1 MATLD
6 HDPARSGSTAP
17 PPASQYEALRHVAT
31 ALANGA
37 DPASVFG
44 LVAEGAAHLAEAD
57 GCGVVRFDQDGRG
70 RLVGRWSRPGVV
82 AGDVPSVV
90 PLDGASAVAKVYR
103 TGAPVRVFDYGDL
116 ADERARYLAS
126 IYRTGVAVPVRLGA
140 GVWGAVAVGVTRADA
155 LPTDTEERLADFAE
169 LVALAVA
176 SPDPRSREGIEVL
189 LDTLLSSAPVGL
201 AFFDRDLRFVRVN
214 QALAQ
219 INGRPVEEHIGRT
232 IKELDE
238 ESSDG
243 LGALLAQVRDEGSAI
258 LGVET
263 KGETPAQPGVPRT
276 WLASYYPVR
285 SDHGGVLG
293 VGAVVVEITEAKRSA
308 EELRRERDY
317 SAALIEAM
325 QDGLAVATP
334 DGTLIDVNHR
344 FCEMTGFKSAEL
356 VGCSPPYPYWPDGAA
371 RTSVEAAFTRALDGH
386 TGEHDLAFRRHDGQP
401 LPVVVAH
408 APLRDADGQLRGF
421 VATVRDV
428 TQKRRADEE
437 RSQLLAAER
446 AARDRT
452 ELLQTVTASLS
463 TALTPDQVL
472 DVAVGPGFDAVGAPR
487 GTVMLVDGDVLVPAR
502 TGDLQTDGIGAPVR
516 IPLDDPSPLAAV
528 VRSGTAVFYQSRTE
542 LRDEN
547 PLTLDRVRT
556 DTAAL
561 AVVPLAIEGRMLGVL
576 GFAFAEPRPF
586 SIADRALFATIGA
599 LCAQALERARLYA
612 RARASAEVLQQRDA
626 LKSTVLRGVSH
637 EFRSPLTAIANAA
650 EALDY
655 VDDPDERREL
665 VGVVGAETRRLDRL
679 VVNLLDL
686 SRLEGGV
693 LEPRLDWC
701 SPAELVAGA
710 LAAAAALT
718 TATSIEVDM
727 PDDVPFVRADP
738 VLTERIL
745 LNLLHNAVRHGAPPI
760 RIEVRVAAE
769 SLDMA
774 VVDAGPGVA
783 SAVRESIFEPFFGA
797 AERGGLGLGLG
808 LSRGLAEAQ
817 GGHLRLDP
825 TTLGARFVLSLP
837 VDDWA
842 EA

>member
-6 HDPARSGSTAP
+6 HDPERSGLTTP
-17 PPASQYEALRHVAT
+17 PPEGQYAALRHVAT
-31 ALANGA
+31 AVANGA
-37 DPASVFG
+37 DPASIFG
-44 LVAEGAAHLAEAD
+44 LVAEGAANLVQAD
-57 GCGVVRFDQDGRG
+57 GCGVVRFDADGHG
-70 RLVGRWSRPGVV
+70 RLVGRWARPGVI
-82 AGDVPSVV
+82 AGEVPSVV
-90 PLDGASAVAKVYR
+90 ALDGASAVAKVYR
-103 TGAPVRVFDYGDL
+103 TGAAARVFDYADL
-116 ADERARYLAS
+116 DDERAQYLAS
-126 IYRTGVAVPVRLGA
+126 VYRNGVAVPVRLGA
-140 GVWGAVAVGVTRADA
+140 GLWGAVAVGVTQADA
-155 LPTDTEERLADFAE
+155 LPVDTEDRLADFAE

-176 SPDPRSREGIEVL
+176 SPDPQSREGIEVL

-214 QALAQ
+214 AALAQ
-219 INGRPVEEHIGRT
+219 INGRPPEEHIGRT
-232 IKELDE
+232 LQEFDVGF
-238 ESSDG
+238 SD
-243 LGALLAQVRDEGSAI
+243 AIVATLARVRDEGAPI
-258 LGVET
+258 LDIEVS
-263 KGETPAQPGVPRT
+263 GETPAQPGVLRT
-276 WLASYYPVR
+276 WQVSYYPVR

-293 VGAVVVEITEAKRSA
+293 VGAVVVEITLAKRA
-308 EELRRERDY
+308 EEELRRERDY

-344 FCEMTGFKSAEL
+344 FCEMTGFAGSEL
-356 VGCSPPYPYWPDGAA
+356 VGCSPPYPYWPDGSE
-371 RTSVEAAFTRALDGH
+371 RTPVEEVFSRALQGY
-386 TGEHDLAFRRHDGQP
+386 TGEHDLAFRRRDGQP

-408 APLRDADGQLRGF
+408 APVRGADGELRGF

-428 TQKRRADEE
+428 TQQRRADEE

-452 ELLQTVTASLS
+452 EILQSVTASLS

-487 GTVMLVDGDVLVPAR
+487 GMVMLVDEDVLVPAR

-516 IPLDDPSPLAAV
+516 IPLDDPSPLATVA
-528 VRSGTAVFYQSRTE
+528 RSGTASFYASRAD
-542 LRDEN
+542 LRAEN
-547 PLTLDRVRT
+547 PAALDRVRT

-561 AVVPLAIEGRMLGVL
+561 AVVPLAIEGRTLGVL
-576 GFAFAEPRPF
+576 GFAFAEPQSF
-586 SIADRALFATIGA
+586 SIADRALFVTIGA

-612 RARASAEVLQQRDA
+612 RARANAELLRQRDA

-650 EALDY
+650 EALNY
-655 VDDPDERREL
+655 VDDCEERREL
-665 VGVVGAETRRLDRL
+665 VSVVGAETRRLDRL
-679 VVNLLDL
+679 VANLLDL

-710 LAAAAALT
+710 LEAAATLT
-718 TATSIEVDM
+718 AGATVEVDM
-727 PDDVPFVRADP
+727 PDDLPFVRADP

-745 LNLLHNAVRHGAPPI
+745 LNLLHNAVRHGAAPI
-760 RIEVRVAAE
+760 RMEVRVASD
-769 SLDMA
+769 SLDLA
-774 VVDAGPGVA
+774 VVDAGSGVA
-783 SAVRESIFEPFFGA
+783 SAVSESIFEPFVGA
-797 AERGGLGLGLG
+797 PERGGLGLGLG

-817 GGHLRLDP
+817 GGRLRLDP
-825 TTLGARFVLSLP
+825 SDFGARFVLSLP

-842 EA
+842 ET

>member
-6 HDPARSGSTAP
+6 QDHDRSSSTGS
-17 PPASQYEALRHVAT
+17 PPAEPYVALRQIAT
-31 ALANGA
+31 AVANGA
-37 DPASVFG
+37 EPASIFR
-44 LVAEGAAHLAEAD
+44 LVAEGAAHLVQAD
-57 GCGVVRFDQDGRG
+57 GCGIVRFDENGQGW
-70 RLVGRWSRPGVV
+70 LVGRWSRPGLIQGEVPTV
-82 AGDVPSVV
+82 IPLAGP
-90 PLDGASAVAKVYR
+90 SAVATVYR
-103 TGAPVRVFDYGDL
+103 TGAPARVFDYGDL
-116 ADERARYLAS
+116 DDERARYLAS
-126 IYRTGVAVPVRLGA
+126 VYRNGGAVPVRLGA
-140 GVWGAVAVGVTRADA
+140 GMWGAVAVGVTRVDA
-155 LPTDTEERLADFAE
+155 LPADTEARLADFAE

-176 SPDPRSREGIEVL
+176 SPDPRSRDGIEVL

-201 AFFDRDLRFVRVN
+201 AFFDRELRFVRVN

-219 INGRPVEEHIGRT
+219 INGRPAEEHIGRT
-232 IKELDE
+232 LQELDE
-238 ESSDG
+238 RFTDEII
-243 LGALLAQVRDEGSAI
+243 AWVRDEGTPI
-258 LGVET
+258 LDVEVS
-263 KGETPAQPGVPRT
+263 GEIPAQPGVIRT

-293 VGAVVVEITEAKRSA
+293 VGTVVVEITEAKRA
-308 EELRRERDY
+308 QEELRHERDY

-325 QDGLAVATP
+325 QDGLAAATP
-334 DGTLIDVNHR
+334 DGTLIDVNLR
-344 FCEMTGFKSAEL
+344 FCEMTGFASDEL
-356 VGCSPPYPYWPDGAA
+356 VGCSPPYPYWPEGPE
-371 RTSVEAAFTRALDGH
+371 RTPVEQAFTQALDGH
-386 TGEHDLAFRRHDGQP
+386 SGEHDLVFRRRDGQS

-408 APLRDADGQLRGF
+408 APLRDGDGQLRGF

-428 TQKRRADEE
+428 TQQRRADRE

-463 TALTPDQVL
+463 TALTPEQVL
-472 DVAVGPGFDAVGAPR
+472 DVAVGSGFDAVGAPR
-487 GTVMLVDGDVLVPAR
+487 GMVMLVDEDVLVPAH

-528 VRSGTAVFYQSRTE
+528 ARSGTAVFYASRAE
-542 LRDEN
+542 IRAEHPVAIN
-547 PLTLDRVRT
+547 RGRT

-561 AVVPLAIEGRMLGVL
+561 AVVPLAIEGRTLGVL
-576 GFAFAEPRPF
+576 AFAFAEPRLF
-586 SIADRALFATIGA
+586 SIADRRLFATIGA
-599 LCAQALERARLYA
+599 LCAQALERARLYS
-612 RARASAEVLQQRDA
+612 RAHASAEILRQRDA

-665 VGVVGAETRRLDRL
+665 VSVVGTETRRLDRL

-710 LAAAAALT
+710 LEAASALT
-718 TATSIEVDM
+718 AATSIEVDM
-727 PDDVPFVRADP
+727 PDALPFVRADP

-745 LNLLHNAVRHGAPPI
+745 LNLLHNAVRHGAPPV
-760 RIEVRVAAE
+760 RIEVRAA
-769 SLDMA
+769 SASIDLA

-783 SAVRESIFEPFFGA
+783 SAISESIFEPFFGA

-817 GGHLRLDP
+817 SGQLRLDP
-825 TTLGARFVLSLP
+825 TTVGARFVLSLP

-842 EA
+842 ESA

>member
-1 MATLD
+1 M
-6 HDPARSGSTAP
+6 
-17 PPASQYEALRHVAT
+17 ALRQIAT
-31 ALANGA
+31 AVANGA
-37 DPASVFG
+37 DPASIFR
-44 LVAEGAAHLAEAD
+44 LVAEGAAHLVQAD
-57 GCGVVRFDQDGRG
+57 GCGVVRFDENGRG
-70 RLVGRWSRPGVV
+70 WLVGRWSRPGLIQR
-82 AGDVPSVV
+82 DVPTMI
-90 PLDGASAVAKVYR
+90 PLDGASAVATVFR
-103 TGAPVRVFDYGDL
+103 TGAPARVFDYGDL
-116 ADERARYLAS
+116 DDERARDLAS
-126 IYRTGVAVPVRLGA
+126 IYRNGVAVPVRLGA
-140 GVWGAVAVGVTRADA
+140 GVWGAVAVGVTRVDA
-155 LPTDTEERLADFAE
+155 LSADTEERLADFAE
-169 LVALAVA
+169 LVALAIA

-214 QALAQ
+214 QTLAQ
-219 INGRPVEEHIGRT
+219 INGRPAEEHIGRT
-232 IKELDE
+232 LQEFDE
-238 ESSDG
+238 GFTDEIV
-243 LGALLAQVRDEGSAI
+243 ATLAWVRDEGTPV
-258 LGVET
+258 LDVEVN
-263 KGETPAQPGVPRT
+263 GETPDQPGVMRT

-285 SDHGGVLG
+285 SDHGGILG
-293 VGAVVVEITEAKRSA
+293 VGAVVVEITGAKRA
-308 EELRRERDY
+308 QEELRRERDY

-344 FCEMTGFKSAEL
+344 FCEMTGFASNEL
-356 VGCSPPYPYWPDGAA
+356 VGCSPPYPYWPEGPE
-371 RTSVEAAFTRALDGH
+371 RTPVAQAFTRALDGH
-386 TGEHDLAFRRHDGQP
+386 SGEHDLEFRRHDGES

-428 TQKRRADEE
+428 TQQRRADEE

-452 ELLQTVTASLS
+452 ELLQTVTALLS

-487 GTVMLVDGDVLVPAR
+487 GVVMLVDEGVLVPAR
-502 TGDLQTDGIGAPVR
+502 AGDLQTDGIGAPVR
-516 IPLDDPSPLAAV
+516 IPLNDPSPLATVA
-528 VRSGTAVFYQSRTE
+528 RSGTAVFYASRAE
-542 LRDEN
+542 LRAEH
-547 PLTLDRVRT
+547 PMALDRVRT

-561 AVVPLAIEGRMLGVL
+561 AVVPLAIEGRTLGVL
-576 GFAFAEPRPF
+576 GFAFAEPRLFP
-586 SIADRALFATIGA
+586 IADCAVFATIGA
-599 LCAQALERARLYA
+599 LCAQALERARLYSHA
-612 RARASAEVLQQRDA
+612 HASAEVLRQRDA

-655 VDDPDERREL
+655 VGDADERREL
-665 VGVVGAETRRLDRL
+665 VGVVRTETRRLDRL

-710 LAAAAALT
+710 LEAMSALT
-718 TATSIEVDM
+718 AATVVEVDM
-727 PDDVPFVRADP
+727 PDDLPFVRADP

-760 RIEVRVAAE
+760 RIEVRIASA
-769 SLDMA
+769 SIDLA

-783 SAVRESIFEPFFGA
+783 STIRESIFEPFFGA

-817 GGHLRLDP
+817 AGQLRLDP
-825 TTLGARFVLSLP
+825 TDIGARFVLSLP

-842 EA
+842 DR

>member
-1 MATLD
+1 M
-6 HDPARSGSTAP
+6 
-17 PPASQYEALRHVAT
+17 LRQIAT
-31 ALANGA
+31 AVANGA
-37 DPASVFG
+37 GPASIFR
-44 LVAEGAAHLAEAD
+44 LVAEGAAHLVQAD
-57 GCGVVRFDQDGRG
+57 GCGIVRFDENGRG
-70 RLVGRWSRPGVV
+70 WLVGRWSRPGLIQRE
-82 AGDVPSVV
+82 VPTAI
-90 PLDGASAVAKVYR
+90 PLDGPSAVATVYR
-103 TGAPVRVFDYGDL
+103 TGTPARVFDYGDL
-116 ADERARYLAS
+116 DDERARYLAS
-126 IYRTGVAVPVRLGA
+126 VYRNGVAVPVRLGT
-140 GVWGAVAVGVTRADA
+140 GVWGAVAVGVTRVDA
-155 LPTDTEERLADFAE
+155 LPADTEARLADFAE

-176 SPDPRSREGIEVL
+176 SPDPRSRDGIEVL

-201 AFFDRDLRFVRVN
+201 AFFDRELRFVRVN

-219 INGRPVEEHIGRT
+219 INGRPAEEHIGRT
-232 IKELDE
+232 LQELDE
-238 ESSDG
+238 RFSDEII
-243 LGALLAQVRDEGSAI
+243 AWVRDEGTPI
-258 LGVET
+258 LDVEVS
-263 KGETPAQPGVPRT
+263 GEIPAQPGVIRT

-285 SDHGGVLG
+285 SNHGGVLG
-293 VGAVVVEITEAKRSA
+293 VGTVVVEITEAKRA
-308 EELRRERDY
+308 QEELRRERDY
-317 SAALIEAM
+317 SAALLEAM
-325 QDGLAVATP
+325 QDGLAAATP
-334 DGTLIDVNHR
+334 DGTLIDVNLR
-344 FCEMTGFKSAEL
+344 FCEMTGFASDEL
-356 VGCSPPYPYWPDGAA
+356 VGCSPPYPYWPEGPE
-371 RTSVEAAFTRALDGH
+371 RTPVEQAFTRALNGH
-386 TGEHDLAFRRHDGQP
+386 SGEHDLVFRRHDGQS

-408 APLRDADGQLRGF
+408 APLRDGDGQLRGF

-428 TQKRRADEE
+428 TQQRRADRE

-487 GTVMLVDGDVLVPAR
+487 GMVMLVDEDALVPAR

-528 VRSGTAVFYQSRTE
+528 ARSGTAVFYASRAE
-542 LRDEN
+542 IRAEHPVAIN
-547 PLTLDRVRT
+547 RVRT

-561 AVVPLAIEGRMLGVL
+561 AVVPLAIEGRILGVL
-576 GFAFAEPRPF
+576 AFAFAEPRLF
-586 SIADRALFATIGA
+586 SMADRRLFATIGA
-599 LCAQALERARLYA
+599 LCAQALERARLYS
-612 RARASAEVLQQRDA
+612 RAHASAQILRQRDA

-650 EALDY
+650 EVLDY
-655 VDDPDERREL
+655 VADPDERREL
-665 VGVVGAETRRLDRL
+665 VSVIGTETRRLDRL

-710 LAAAAALT
+710 LEAASALT
-718 TATSIEVDM
+718 AATSIEVDM
-727 PDDVPFVRADP
+727 PDALPFVRADP

-745 LNLLHNAVRHGAPPI
+745 LNLLHNAVRHGAPPV
-760 RIEVRVAAE
+760 RIEVRVASA
-769 SLDMA
+769 SIDLA

-783 SAVRESIFEPFFGA
+783 SAISESIFEPFFGA

-817 GGHLRLDP
+817 AGQLRLDP
-825 TTLGARFVLSLP
+825 TAVGARFVLSLP

-842 EA
+842 ES

>member
-6 HDPARSGSTAP
+6 HDHDRSSPTGS
-17 PPASQYEALRHVAT
+17 PPAEQYVALRQIAT
-31 ALANGA
+31 AVANGA
-37 DPASVFG
+37 EPASIFR
-44 LVAEGAAHLAEAD
+44 LVAEGAAHLVQAD
-57 GCGVVRFDQDGRG
+57 GCGIVRFDENGRG
-70 RLVGRWSRPGVV
+70 WLVGRWSRPGLIQRE
-82 AGDVPSVV
+82 VPTAI
-90 PLDGASAVAKVYR
+90 PLDGPSAVATVYR
-103 TGAPVRVFDYGDL
+103 TGTPARVFDYGDL
-116 ADERARYLAS
+116 DDERARYLAS
-126 IYRTGVAVPVRLGA
+126 VYRNGVAVPVRLGT
-140 GVWGAVAVGVTRADA
+140 GVWGAVAVGVTRVDA
-155 LPTDTEERLADFAE
+155 LPADTEARLADFAE

-176 SPDPRSREGIEVL
+176 SPDPRSRDGIEVL

-201 AFFDRDLRFVRVN
+201 AFFDRELRFVRVN

-219 INGRPVEEHIGRT
+219 INGRPAEEHIGRT
-232 IKELDE
+232 LQELDE
-238 ESSDG
+238 RFTDEII
-243 LGALLAQVRDEGSAI
+243 AWVRDEGTAI
-258 LGVET
+258 LDVEVS
-263 KGETPAQPGVPRT
+263 GEIPAQPGVIRT

-293 VGAVVVEITEAKRSA
+293 VGTVVVEITEAKRA
-308 EELRRERDY
+308 QEELRHERDY

-325 QDGLAVATP
+325 QDGLAAATP
-334 DGTLIDVNHR
+334 DGTLIDVNLR
-344 FCEMTGFKSAEL
+344 FCEMTGFASDEL
-356 VGCSPPYPYWPDGAA
+356 VGCSPPYPYWPEGPE
-371 RTSVEAAFTRALDGH
+371 RTPVEQAFTRALDGH
-386 TGEHDLAFRRHDGQP
+386 SGEHDLVFRRRDGQS

-408 APLRDADGQLRGF
+408 APLRDADGQLRGL

-428 TQKRRADEE
+428 TQQRRADRE

-487 GTVMLVDGDVLVPAR
+487 GMVMLVDEDVLVPAR

-528 VRSGTAVFYQSRTE
+528 ARSGTAVFYASRAE
-542 LRDEN
+542 IGAEHPVAINRG
-547 PLTLDRVRT
+547 RT

-561 AVVPLAIEGRMLGVL
+561 AVVPLAIEGRTLGVL
-576 GFAFAEPRPF
+576 AFAFAEPRLF
-586 SIADRALFATIGA
+586 SIADRRLFATIGA
-599 LCAQALERARLYA
+599 LCAQALERARLYS
-612 RARASAEVLQQRDA
+612 RAHASAEILRQRDA

-665 VGVVGAETRRLDRL
+665 VSVVGTETRRLDRL

-710 LAAAAALT
+710 LEAASALT
-718 TATSIEVDM
+718 AATSIEVDM
-727 PDDVPFVRADP
+727 PDALPFVRADP

-745 LNLLHNAVRHGAPPI
+745 LNLLHNAVRHGAPPV
-760 RIEVRVAAE
+760 RIEVRAA
-769 SLDMA
+769 SASIDLA

-783 SAVRESIFEPFFGA
+783 SAISESIFEPFFGA

-817 GGHLRLDP
+817 SGQLRLDP
-825 TTLGARFVLSLP
+825 TTVGARFVLSLP

-842 EA
+842 ESA